1 MYRKMGIL
9 CGFIL
14 IALSLQ
20 GAYAATAV
28 QVGVVEELFGS
39 VQVTRRGEV
48 LGSIDMGESIE
59 NYDLIKTGSDGSVV
73 ISLTQGTGMTGTLV
87 VKPNSVF
94 TVKSDVVQ
102 GKPTTEGD
110 VLVGTVGVKVKK
122 ISGDPALRVRT
133 GNTVMGV
140 RGTEFEVVVSVNDSL
155 LVACVEGRVACSADD
170 GTEVDAVPGEAVE
183 RKTGEA
189 LRRIPV
195 AVSSV
200 KDFRDRWIADEI
212 TAFRASPVA
221 ALNQYAQAYNRMAA
235 QFRQA
240 SAALEGEPVF
250 TQWKKEYKAG
260 TAVSSRDVTVMK
272 QKSVMVK
279 KLMAVRQVLF
289 LFERVYYRLDEI
301 RSYVPDSALNAT
313 LSNGKRVDAF
323 LRQIQGEQKELA
335 RMAAQYR
342 LALRL
347 YADRN
352 DGHEPV
358 SVGEGDSGTSSGS
371 GDSFFDSSDNFF
383 N

>member
-9 CGFIL
+9 SFIL
-14 IALSLQ
+14 ITLVDLQ
-20 GAYAATAV
+20 GAYAATSAS
-28 QVGVVEELFGS
+28 VGVIEELFGS

-48 LGSIDMGESIE
+48 LGTIDMGEPIE

-87 VKPNSVF
+87 VKPNSAF

-110 VLVGTVGVKVKK
+110 VLVGSVGVKVKK

-155 LVACVEGRVACSADD
+155 LVACTEGRVACSADD

-221 ALNQYAQAYNRMAA
+221 ALNQYAQAYNRMVA

-250 TQWKKEYKAG
+250 TQWKREYKAG
-260 TAVSSRDVTVMK
+260 TTPSSRDVNVMK

-279 KLMAVRQVLF
+279 KLMGVRQVLF

-301 RSYVPDSALNAT
+301 RSYVPASALNGT
-313 LSNGKRVDAF
+313 LSNGQQVDAF
-323 LRQIQGEQKELA
+323 LRQVQGEQKDLA

-342 LALRL
+342 FALRL

-358 SVGEGDSGTSSGS
+358 SVGEGDSGS
-371 GDSFFDSSDNFF
+371 GDSFFDSNDNFF

>member
-1 MYRKMGIL
+1 MYRKIRIFSFVLIIL
-9 CGFIL
+9 L
-14 IALSLQ
+14 DLQ
-20 GAYAATAV
+20 GAYAATSAS
-28 QVGVVEELFGS
+28 VGVIEELFGS
-39 VQVTRRGEV
+39 VQVTRKGEV
-48 LGSIDMGESIE
+48 LGTIDMGESIE

-102 GKPTTEGD
+102 GRPTTEGD
-110 VLVGTVGVKVKK
+110 VFVGSVGIRVKK

-155 LVACVEGRVACSADD
+155 LVACTEGRVACSGDD

-183 RKTGEA
+183 RKTEEA
-189 LRRIPV
+189 LRLIPV

-200 KDFRDRWIADEI
+200 NDFRDRWIADEI
-212 TAFRASPVA
+212 TVFRASPVA
-221 ALNQYAQAYNRMAA
+221 ALNQYARAYNRMVG

-240 SAALEGEPVF
+240 SDSLEGEPVF
-250 TQWKKEYKAG
+250 TQWKREYKAG
-260 TAVSSRDVTVMK
+260 AVPSSRDVNVMK
-272 QKSVMVK
+272 QKSAMVK
-279 KLMAVRQVLF
+279 KLMEVRKVLF

-301 RSYVPDSALNAT
+301 RAYVPASAQNAA
-313 LSNGKRVDAF
+313 LSNGQRVDAF
-323 LRQIQGEQKELA
+323 LRQVQGEQKELA

-352 DGHEPV
+352 DGHEPI
-358 SVGEGDSGTSSGS
+358 SVGEGDSGSGN
-371 GDSFFDSSDNFF
+371 SFFDSNDNFF